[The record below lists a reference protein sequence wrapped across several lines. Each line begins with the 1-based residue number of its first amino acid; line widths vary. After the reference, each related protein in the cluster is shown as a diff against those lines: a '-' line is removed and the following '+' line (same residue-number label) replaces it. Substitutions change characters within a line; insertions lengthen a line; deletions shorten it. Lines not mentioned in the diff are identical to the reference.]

1 MRRSRWCRSRLLP
14 ALALAA
20 SAAVAAGTGAAG
32 HSQAGLEVRVTIR
45 ARALQPGEAVLVEA
59 RTSAP
64 AEQVTGTTPGGRLH
78 FTRGADP
85 LLWEALTG
93 LDLSVTPGPWRLTVR
108 AESGRA
114 AADAVE
120 TLQVRART
128 FPSRRITVDPRFAT
142 PPASERPRIEREAK
156 RLAALFA
163 GSTPARSWDLPF
175 SAPVPGRAT
184 SAFGRVSIA
193 NGIRQSPHA
202 GTDFQAAVG
211 TPVRSPAA
219 GTVVLSDSL
228 YFAGDAVVIDHGLG
242 VYSLMAHLSERRT
255 KPGDAVAAGDVV
267 GLSGATGR
275 VMGPH
280 LHWSVRIGDA
290 RIDPESLLSVLRPPA
305 AGSPARR

>member
-1 MRRSRWCRSRLLP
+1 VPGALTATVTAKTRS
-14 ALALAA
+14 
-20 SAAVAAGTGAAG
+20 
-32 HSQAGLEVRVTIR
+32 VR
-45 ARALQPGEAVLVEA
+45 PGEAVLIEV

-64 AEQVTGTTPGGRLH
+64 ADTVSGSTPSGPLH
-78 FTRGADP
+78 FARGADP
-85 LLWEALTG
+85 LVWEALTG
-93 LDLSVTPGPWRLTVR
+93 LDLSVKPGPWRIAVR

-114 AADAVE
+114 AAEAVE
-120 TLQVRART
+120 TLQVHART

-156 RLAALFA
+156 QLAAILA
-163 GSTPARSWDLPF
+163 AVTPARSWRLPF
-175 SAPVPGRAT
+175 GVPVPGRAT
-184 SAFGRVSIA
+184 SAFGRVSIV
-193 NGIRQSPHA
+193 NGIRQNPHT
-202 GTDFQAAVG
+202 GTDFSAAAG
-211 TPVRSPAA
+211 TPVRAPAA
-219 GTVVLSDSL
+219 GTVVLSDNL

-305 AGSPARR
+305 TGSPARR